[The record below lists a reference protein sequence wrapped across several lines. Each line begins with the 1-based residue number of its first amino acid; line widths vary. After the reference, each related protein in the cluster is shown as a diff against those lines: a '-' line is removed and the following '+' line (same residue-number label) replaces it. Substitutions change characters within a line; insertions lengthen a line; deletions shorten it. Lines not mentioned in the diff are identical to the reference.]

1 MVLGRVIKINILVNI
16 SKRPKGCISIFCLKI
31 IFYFL
36 FLQPLNVSGYREQY
50 REQRPKPLPVVLV
63 RRGGPSY
70 TCGVT
75 PISYPGGVS
84 ENSCGTL
91 PISAV
96 PIKWLDCDEGYNL
109 PGPCLVG
116 QLVLWKWV
124 ISGLMHIIKISWVSM
139 VIESN

>member
-1 MVLGRVIKINILVNI
+1 M
-16 SKRPKGCISIFCLKI
+16 SGC
-31 IFYFL
+31 
-36 FLQPLNVSGYREQY
+36 
-50 REQRPKPLPVVLV
+50 REQRPKTF
-63 RRGGPSY
+63 
-70 TCGVT
+70 TCGVWFVESA
-75 PISYPGGVS
+75 PVIRVESRRLVIPVVS
-84 ENSCGTL
+84 VKTVRGTL

-116 QLVLWKWV
+116 QLVPWKWV